1 MRTWLQGFPL
11 DHQENFPP
19 FHKAQ
24 APFVAVKGRSL
35 GSVLFNFCQH
45 LWWWSISDTV
55 PCICFE
61 FPVHIQFTRRHT
73 AHITAF
79 AHECFSTGD
88 FAQLQAHMQDEVSL
102 LWRGFLH
109 HNTVSFKFLKH
120 WKLPQ
125 SLMQY
130 WQHFLTT
137 IWHDASQSARNRWT
151 TEKAVHLKR
160 KLSKFVCS
168 PADHFPYTLTLH
180 CPQQW
185 RELLRRTFLDDRGFT
200 RCASTPVQT
209 LVQIRESV
217 PQWIW
222 EDYKWGL
229 GFAAPLSSGYIL
241 PKPTRD
247 FTKARPIVECS
258 RAWPKKLG
266 HALGVALFEILN
278 VVFKDLLRLKD
289 VQQILA
295 LIHQAFRSPMFD
307 DMDYELYQTD
317 IAGFYNQVEH
327 HRILHA
333 VSYAVY
339 QFCILQNQTLE
350 SCIQTAQ

>member
-1 MRTWLQGFPL
+1 MKLIILNDAMELQMRTWLQGFPL
-11 DHQENFPP
+11 DHEENFPP

-109 HNTVSFKFLKH
+109 HNTVSFKPFLKH
-120 WKLPQ
+120 WKLPL
-125 SLMQY
+125 SLMQN

-185 RELLRRTFLDDRGFT
+185 RELLRRTFLDDRGP
-200 RCASTPVQT
+200 R
-209 LVQIRESV
+209 
-217 PQWIW
+217 
-222 EDYKWGL
+222 
-229 GFAAPLSSGYIL
+229 
-241 PKPTRD
+241 
-247 FTKARPIVECS
+247 
-258 RAWPKKLG
+258 
-266 HALGVALFEILN
+266 
-278 VVFKDLLRLKD
+278 
-289 VQQILA
+289 
-295 LIHQAFRSPMFD
+295 IHQMCFHTRPDLSTNSRVSTS
-307 DMDYELYQTD
+307 MDLGGLQVGTGLRCSIEQWLYSSQT
-317 IAGFYNQVEH
+317 YP
-327 HRILHA
+327 
-333 VSYAVY
+333 
-339 QFCILQNQTLE
+339 
-350 SCIQTAQ
+350 